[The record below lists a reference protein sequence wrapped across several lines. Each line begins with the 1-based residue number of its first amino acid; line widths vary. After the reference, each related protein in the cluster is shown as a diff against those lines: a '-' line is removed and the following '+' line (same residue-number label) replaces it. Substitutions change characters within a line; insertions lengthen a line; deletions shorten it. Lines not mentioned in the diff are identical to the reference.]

1 MRVKVYRQKGYTVMS
16 NEHLLDGKLSL
27 KAKGLLS
34 LMLAL
39 PDTWKYHRKGLA
51 ALTNDGTTAIENA
64 IKELIDCGYVIR
76 ERERD
81 SKGRLKG
88 AIYHVFETKREVDQ
102 LTIFPMLENPTQENP
117 TQDDTLL
124 LYKKKIRNKEIK
136 SAPHFANERVYTKE
150 DFEAIYTNVE
160 DIDI

>member
-1 MRVKVYRQKGYTVMS
+1 MS
-16 NEHLLDGKLSL
+16 NEHLLDEKLSL

-51 ALTNDGTTAIENA
+51 KLTCDGTTAIENTL
-64 IKELIDCGYVIR
+64 KELIDRGYVFR

-81 SKGRLKG
+81 NKGRLKG
-88 AIYHVFETKREVDQ
+88 AIYHIFETRREADQ
-102 LTIFPMLENPTQENP
+102 LTIFPMLDNPTQDNP

-124 LYKKKIRNKEIK
+124 LYKKKILNKEIK
-136 SAPHFANERVYTKE
+136 KTPHFKNERVYTQE
-150 DFEAIYTNVE
+150 DFDNLYTDVDE
-160 DIDI
+160 IDV